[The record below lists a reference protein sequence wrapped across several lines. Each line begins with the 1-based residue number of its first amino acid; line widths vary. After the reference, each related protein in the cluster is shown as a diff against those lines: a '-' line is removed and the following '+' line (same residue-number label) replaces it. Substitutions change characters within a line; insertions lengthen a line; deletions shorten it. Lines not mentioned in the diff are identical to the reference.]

1 MSNMMTPEMLKS
13 LDAQTIY
20 WDDLN
25 MGDRFVTSG
34 RTVTEADIVNFA
46 GLSADYNSLHIDA
59 EFASKSPHGQRL
71 AHGLLVLA
79 VVSGLTTRHPI
90 TKLMEKAII
99 GLAGLQCRWVR
110 PTFIGD
116 TLHVVVEVTTK
127 DAGKKPGRGSLTL
140 TRTAVNQRGE
150 TVMESDWKV
159 VMAMRG

>member
-25 MGDRFVTSG
+25 IGDRFVTSG
-34 RTVTEADIVNFA
+34 RTVTEADVVNFA

-99 GLAGLQCRWVR
+99 GLAGL
-110 PTFIGD
+110 
-116 TLHVVVEVTTK
+116 
-127 DAGKKPGRGSLTL
+127 
-140 TRTAVNQRGE
+140 
-150 TVMESDWKV
+150 
-159 VMAMRG
+159 